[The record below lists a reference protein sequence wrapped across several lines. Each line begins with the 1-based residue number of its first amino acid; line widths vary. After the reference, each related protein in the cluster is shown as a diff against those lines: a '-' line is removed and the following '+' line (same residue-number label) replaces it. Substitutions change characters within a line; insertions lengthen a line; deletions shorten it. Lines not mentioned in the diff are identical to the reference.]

1 MDAIKARFFTQRIK
15 KFDTFDLFR
24 TSVVHFYL
32 VDRKFPDGKEGSGRS
47 SGDGLEG
54 KICCKL
60 PVGLG
65 GNIAKLDP
73 LAS

>member
-1 MDAIKARFFTQRIK
+1 M
-15 KFDTFDLFR
+15 
-24 TSVVHFYL
+24 SFYG
-32 VDRKFPDGKEGSGRS
+32 DRKFPEDP
-47 SGDGLEG
+47 DGLWADDGVEG
-54 KICCKL
+54 KMLCKL

>member
-1 MDAIKARFFTQRIK
+1 MSKVYK
-15 KFDTFDLFR
+15 KSHKD
-24 TSVVHFYL
+24 VVNVIYG
-32 VDRKFPDGKEGSGRS
+32 DRKFPEDSEETFRLSPDGV
-47 SGDGLEG
+47 EG
-54 KICCKL
+54 KMLCRL